1 MLKNP
6 PETTEIVL
14 VHLNRKNSKLHFKVY
29 NLFCGFLYLLVDL
42 VLANKTYILG
52 LYSFW
57 GYKYSRA

>member
-14 VHLNRKNSKLHFKVY
+14 VHLNRKDSKLHFKVY

-42 VLANKTYILG
+42 VLANKT
-52 LYSFW
+52 
-57 GYKYSRA
+57 